1 MTALPDT
8 PSALLTLA
16 LDDLEK
22 AEADERYVID
32 MSRWHEMRHGS
43 CVVCLAG
50 AVMAFSLKTP
60 FGLNSGPIMHSEV
73 DRAKLEAIDYLREGS
88 YVSGLRVLLGPD
100 YNAPKIDEVAD
111 LMRHARKGHH
121 YSYRNDAAGFK
132 AGLRAVAAVLKERG
146 L

>member
-1 MTALPDT
+1 MLGVPRRRGDRA
-8 PSALLTLA
+8 AWAA
-16 LDDLEK
+16 LDGFR
-22 AEADERYVID
+22 A
-32 MSRWHEMRHGS
+32 GS
-43 CVVCLAG
+43 Y
-50 AVMAFSLKTP
+50 
-60 FGLNSGPIMHSEV
+60 
-73 DRAKLEAIDYLREGS
+73 LEAIDYLREGS